1 MFETRERV
9 RWADVDLVGIMRF
22 SAVTRLIE
30 TAEQELMRDAGFPF
44 ATAFDAPEFLFPRR
58 ALKVDYFLPLR
69 IDDALLLRCAIT
81 RIGGSSFTLKVDV
94 VQERSG
100 ALATSAEMT
109 MVCVDARSFGKEPL
123 PPAFREALSRYSTSQ
138 RCP

>member
-44 ATAFDAPEFLFPRR
+44 ATAFHSPEFLFPRR
-58 ALKVDYFLPLR
+58 ALKVDYYLPLH
-69 IDDALLLRCAIT
+69 IDDALLLRCAIS
-81 RIGGSSFTLKVDV
+81 RIGESSFTLKVDV
-94 VQERSG
+94 VQEISG

-109 MVCVDARSFGKEPL
+109 MVCVDARTFAKHEIPSD
-123 PPAFREALSRYSTSQ
+123 FREALSRYSPSV
-138 RCP
+138 